1 MNKLKSK
8 QTLTL
13 LITICKIHPN
23 NEIRNQNL
31 SPSNKSH
38 YIYLYIFLRRCTYIG
53 LRSFCK
59 VPSAMAV
66 PLGALKTS
74 TIFLPTLSLHWF
86 QRLWKQLYVCLNTKL
101 EINLGFNITSLPIN
115 FMFTSMCTSTSR
127 YIKYG
132 KFWSESLEISIS
144 VEWYY
149 IPSTYLLST
158 WEAIMSHCIFLMVHK
173 VRIRCQ
179 HHCHWHLFQTPLGR
193 WRWITTK
200 SILLSY
206 IKKFEIPA
214 LLSCEQGNP
223 KQEYSKYITPLHR

>member
-115 FMFTSMCTSTSR
+115 FMFTSM
-127 YIKYG
+127 Y
-132 KFWSESLEISIS
+132 
-144 VEWYY
+144 
-149 IPSTYLLST
+149 
-158 WEAIMSHCIFLMVHK
+158 
-173 VRIRCQ
+173 
-179 HHCHWHLFQTPLGR
+179 
-193 WRWITTK
+193 
-200 SILLSY
+200 
-206 IKKFEIPA
+206 
-214 LLSCEQGNP
+214 
-223 KQEYSKYITPLHR
+223 KYIYKIWFLKWSAGDFYFYRVILHTTYVVHTSFRHGKP